1 MKNFI
6 LIFVIICTVLALLAF
21 VMHNKNPEKTVAP
34 AAKEIKSEKK
44 NVYDFKVNTIDGQQ
58 ISLSKFKGKKI
69 LIVNVAS
76 ECGYTP
82 QYKNLQAL
90 SDQYAGKLVVVGFP
104 ANNFGG
110 QEPGSG
116 PEIKAFCTKNYGVT
130 FPMMEKIS
138 VSGGDMHPLYKWL
151 STKADNGV
159 SDEAPKWNFCK
170 YLIDEKGGLIKFFN
184 SKVDPLSTEIT
195 SLL

>member
-1 MKNFI
+1 MLKI
-6 LIFVIICTVLALLAF
+6 SLLLLASAAI
-21 VMHNKNPEKTVAP
+21 VLSIAAGVKKKQPTLNISAIGTKTT
-34 AAKEIKSEKK
+34 
-44 NVYDFKVNTIDGQQ
+44 VYDFKLKTLEGNE

-76 ECGYTP
+76 KCGYTS

-90 SDQYAGKLVVVGFP
+90 NNQYANKVTVVGFP

-116 PEIKAFCTKNYGVT
+116 SEIKEFCTKNYGVT

-138 VSGGDMHPLYKWL
+138 VKGKDVHPLYKWL
-151 STKADNGV
+151 STKGENGV
-159 SDEAPKWNFCK
+159 NDEAPGWNFCK
-170 YLIDEKGGLIKFFN
+170 YLIDENGNLLKFFP
-184 SKVDPLSTEIT
+184 SKVDPLSSEIT

>member
-1 MKNFI
+1 MTLQTN
-6 LIFVIICTVLALLAF
+6 
-21 VMHNKNPEKTVAP
+21 NPK
-34 AAKEIKSEKK
+34 KSA
-44 NVYDFKVNTIDGQQ
+44 YDFKFKTIDGAE

-90 SDQYAGKLVVVGFP
+90 SEQYAGKLIVVGFP

-110 QEPGSG
+110 QEPGSA
-116 PEIKAFCTKNYGVT
+116 PQIKAFCTKNYGVT

-138 VSGGDMHPLYKWL
+138 VEGTNAHPLYKWL
-151 STKADNGV
+151 STKSENGV
-159 SDEAPKWNFCK
+159 SDEAPKWNFSK
-170 YLIDEKGGLIKFFN
+170 YLIDENGHLLKFFP
-184 SKVDPLSTEIT
+184 SKVDPLSKEIT
-195 SLL
+195 SLI

>member
-1 MKNFI
+1 MKKS
-6 LIFVIICTVLALLAF
+6 IFKSSCLLTALAVFMGITSASLKTTNATD
-21 VMHNKNPEKTVAP
+21 MTMQANNPKKT
-34 AAKEIKSEKK
+34 
-44 NVYDFKVNTIDGQQ
+44 VYDFKVKTIDGVE

-90 SDQYAGKLVVVGFP
+90 SEQYAGKLTVVGFP

-110 QEPGSG
+110 QEPGPG
-116 PEIKAFCTKNYGVT
+116 PQIKSFCTKNYGVT

-138 VSGGDMHPLYKWL
+138 VEGTDVHPLYKWL
-151 STKADNGV
+151 STKSENGV
-159 SDEAPKWNFCK
+159 SDEAPKWNFSK
-170 YLIDEKGGLIKFFN
+170 YLIDENGHLLKFFP
-184 SKVDPLSTEIT
+184 SKVDPLSKEIT
-195 SLL
+195 SLI

>member
-1 MKNFI
+1 MKKSI
-6 LIFVIICTVLALLAF
+6 LKISAVLTVTIVLAMASGAKVVKNNDLPIAKRLTN
-21 VMHNKNPEKTVAP
+21 NKTT
-34 AAKEIKSEKK
+34 
-44 NVYDFKVNTIDGQQ
+44 VYDFKVRTIDGEE

-90 SDQYAGKLVVVGFP
+90 SEQYAGKLTVVGFP

-110 QEPGSG
+110 QEPGTG
-116 PEIKAFCTKNYGVT
+116 PEIKTFCTKNYGVT

-138 VSGGDMHPLYKWL
+138 VKGDDMHPLYKWL
-151 STKADNGV
+151 STKTENGV
-159 SDEAPKWNFCK
+159 TDEAPKWNFCK
-170 YLIDEKGGLIKFFN
+170 YLIDESGKLIKFFP
-184 SKVDPLSTEIT
+184 SKTDPLSKDIT
-195 SLL
+195 SLI

>member
-1 MKNFI
+1 MKKII
-6 LIFVIICTVLALLAF
+6 LNIVIVLTVPASLAF
-21 VMHNKNPEKTVAP
+21 VLHTKKPEKTMSS
-34 AAKEIKSEKK
+34 AANTIKSEKK
-44 NVYDFKVNTIDGQQ
+44 TVYDFKVNTIDGQQ

-110 QEPGSG
+110 QEPGTG
-116 PEIKAFCTKNYGVT
+116 PQIKAFCTKNYGVT

-138 VSGGDMHPLYKWL
+138 VSGADMHPLYKWL
-151 STKADNGV
+151 STKAENGV
-159 SDEAPKWNFCK
+159 SDEAPKWNFSK
-170 YLIDEKGGLIKFFN
+170 YLIDEKGGLIKFFS

-195 SLL
+195 ALL